1 MRTITGFEKGKEHLL
16 RKNQR
21 TLDDIESL
29 NRVLDILKEV
39 KKSGDQALFDITLE
53 IDKVKLSTLEIP
65 AKTMAHAYNNLD
77 SSLRNSLESM
87 AKRIQDFHFKCLPE
101 SWFLEEEG
109 YGEKFEPVER
119 AGIYI
124 PGGRGAYPSTV
135 LMTVIPAKVAGVE
148 NIILATPPQS
158 DGLPSQVTLAA
169 SHIAGVNKVF
179 SIGGAQA
186 IAAMAYGTESIT
198 KCDIVCGPGNIYV
211 TQAKKM
217 VFGDVALDGLY
228 GPTETIVIADES
240 TNPMYCAADLIAQ
253 AEHDPLASPILITN
267 SEELIKTVLDEI
279 EIQLDN
285 LPTKSVAVQALKNQ
299 GTAILIENIDQAIE
313 LANIY
318 APEHLCLL
326 IENPLDILK
335 SIKNAG
341 GVFLGDYSP
350 EVIGDYLAGPSHV
363 MPTGGTAK
371 FSSPLGVHQ
380 FLKVTS
386 VVGLNHTTFN
396 SLVDDGIKLALAE
409 GFFAHARAMEIRN
422 NKSANRN
429 N

>member
-1 MRTITGFEKGKEHLL
+1 MKTITGFENGKEHLS
-16 RKNQR
+16 RKTQR
-21 TLDDIESL
+21 TLDDTESL
-29 NRVLDILKEV
+29 DKVLNILKRV
-39 KKSGDQALFDITLE
+39 KMYGDQALRAITLE
-53 IDKVKLSTLEIP
+53 IDKVELSTFEVPTETIAQAYKSLEP
-65 AKTMAHAYNNLD
+65 
-77 SSLRNSLESM
+77 SLRNSLESM
-87 AKRIQDFHFKCLPE
+87 AKRIKDFHAKCLPQ
-101 SWFLEEEG
+101 SWFLEMEG
-109 YGEKFEPVER
+109 YGERFAPLER

-158 DGLPSQVTLAA
+158 NGIPNQVTLAA
-169 SHIAGVNKVF
+169 SYIAEVDKVF

-217 VFGDVALDGLY
+217 IFGEVAVDGLY
-228 GPTETIVIADES
+228 GPTESIVIGDQN
-240 TNPMYCAADLIAQ
+240 TNPIYCAADLIAQ

-267 SEELIKTVLDEI
+267 SEELISNVLAEI
-279 EIQLDN
+279 DNQLEE
-285 LPTKSVAVQALKNQ
+285 LPTKSVASEALKNQ
-299 GTAILIENIDQAIE
+299 GAAILTETIEQAVE

-326 IENPLDILK
+326 VDNPLEILK

-341 GVFLGDYSP
+341 GVFLGEYSP

-386 VVGLNHTTFN
+386 VVGLNHSTFN
-396 SLVDDGIKLALAE
+396 KLVEDGIKIALAE
-409 GFFAHARAMEIRN
+409 GFFAHAKAMEART
-422 NKSANRN
+422 NKA
-429 N
+429 